1 MALALNEPADAALV
15 WLRHAQSHVEPRLLE
30 LLELPDEQRIDP
42 RWSGAL
48 GHTREYA
55 RRPAKRLR
63 PALVAMGHG
72 MGAGH
77 AELPTGVWTF
87 AAALELLHTC
97 LLYTSPS
104 PRDGLLSRMPSSA

>member
-48 GHTREYA
+48 GHTRLPWS
-55 RRPAKRLR
+55 PA
-63 PALVAMGHG
+63 
-72 MGAGH
+72 
-77 AELPTGVWTF
+77 
-87 AAALELLHTC
+87 
-97 LLYTSPS
+97 
-104 PRDGLLSRMPSSA
+104 